1 MKIRE
6 HQRSR
11 RSLSGHATLFV
22 LLPLVSGMALA
33 IVGAQRLHG
42 GALDTGAP
50 VPGFAVDGFT
60 PNVDPQQVLAQYCQ
74 RCHNER
80 IGTAG
85 LALDTIDMTN
95 PGLNAPI
102 WEKVISKLRAGTMP
116 PGGVPRPDEETYDEV
131 ATWLE
136 TELDK
141 AWEEDPNPG
150 RINALHRLNRTE
162 YSNAVRDLF
171 DLDVDVHE
179 LLVGDET
186 ADGSFDNFASVL
198 SFTAT
203 HLQRYASVARQV
215 TRLATGLPPIA
226 PEIRTYSVPLHIV
239 QDDYRGTDLPLGSR
253 GGVAVAHQ
261 FPATGDYEV
270 QIRLRRQ
277 YQDYI
282 MGMGWA
288 QQAELRLDGEL
299 VERFTVGGNA
309 PAMPTTRSYAG
320 AGNSFGDPEWEE
332 FMHAADDGLRFRVS
346 AEAGPGVVGV
356 AFIRQ
361 QWEPEFV
368 PQPPQRGRVLTNDEQ
383 YMEYA
388 AIESVEIRGPY
399 QVAGPT
405 GDTPSRRKIFSC
417 HPDRGAEEV
426 ACATEILS
434 RMARSAF
441 RRPATEA
448 DVNGLLA
455 FYEQGRSGGEG
466 FDAGIQFALERML
479 VDPEFLFRVYR
490 EPQGVRPDDA
500 YALSGLEV
508 ASRLSFFLWSSIP
521 DERLL
526 DLAEQGTLTDP
537 ETLEAEVQRM
547 LADPRAIR
555 GLVDDFAA
563 QWLNLRLL
571 KEKLADPDIYPDFD
585 DNLLEAFET
594 ETKMFVSNTI
604 EEDRSLLTLLDADY
618 TYVNERLA
626 RHYGIPNIY
635 GTRFRR
641 VTLPDLDKRG
651 GLLAHGALLSVSSYP
666 DRTSPVLRG
675 KWLLDNILG
684 APMSPPPP
692 NVDTNLEE
700 DGGTTPKT
708 IRERLDQ
715 HRSIPL
721 CSTCH
726 SLMDPLGF
734 ALESFDGIGGWRDMD
749 SSGRPIDN
757 VGAWPTGLEI
767 RGFSGLR
774 AMLLEHEEQF
784 VGSVTSKLMSY
795 ALGRPLEYFDRPSV
809 RRIVREAATNDYRWS
824 SIVQGIAESPAFL
837 MRTASGVTTQ
847 Q

>member
-1 MKIRE
+1 
-6 HQRSR
+6 
-11 RSLSGHATLFV
+11 
-22 LLPLVSGMALA
+22 MALA
-33 IVGAQRLHG
+33 IIGADQLHEPSALG
-42 GALDTGAP
+42 GAPLPT
-50 VPGFAVDGFT
+50 FAADGFV
-60 PNVDPQQVLAQYCQ
+60 PDADPQEVLTQYCVV
-74 RCHNER
+74 CHNER

-85 LALDTIDMTN
+85 LALDTIDVSD
-95 PGLNAPI
+95 PGSHAPI
-102 WEKVISKLRAGTMP
+102 WEKVVSKLRAGTMP
-116 PGGVPRPDEETYDEV
+116 PGGSRRPDAETYAEV

-136 TELDK
+136 TELDR
-141 AWEEDPNPG
+141 AWAEDPNPG

-162 YSNAVRDLF
+162 YNNAVRDLF
-171 DLDVDVHE
+171 DLDVDVRD

-198 SFTAT
+198 SFTPT
-203 HLQRYASVARQV
+203 HLERYASVARQV

-226 PEIRTYSVPLHIV
+226 PEVRTYEVPLHIL
-239 QDDYRGTDLPLGSR
+239 QDEYRSTDLPIGSR
-253 GGVAVAHQ
+253 GGVAVHHQ
-261 FPATGDYEV
+261 FPAAGDYEV
-270 QIRLRRQ
+270 QVRLRRQ

-288 QQAELRLDGEL
+288 QEAELRLDGKL

-309 PAMPTTRSYAG
+309 PGTPSTRSYAG

-332 FMHAADDGLRFRVS
+332 FMHNADDGLRFRIS
-346 AEAGPGVVGV
+346 ADMGPSVVGV
-356 AFIRQ
+356 SFIRQ

-388 AIESVEIRGPY
+388 AIHSVEIRGPY
-399 QVAGPT
+399 QVEAAA

-417 HPDRGAEEV
+417 HPERGAEELV
-426 ACATEILS
+426 CATEILS

-441 RRPATEA
+441 RRPVTDE
-448 DVNGLLA
+448 DVSGLLE

-466 FDAGIQFALERML
+466 FEAGIQFALERLL
-479 VDPEFLFRVYR
+479 VDPEFLFRIYE
-490 EPQGVRPDDA
+490 EPDAARPDEV
-500 YALSGLEV
+500 YALSDLEL

-526 DLAEQGTLTDP
+526 DLAEQGTLTEP
-537 ETLEAEVQRM
+537 ATLEAEVRRM

-571 KEKLADPDIYPDFD
+571 DEKLADPDVYPDFD

-594 ETKMFVSNTI
+594 ETKLFVSSTI
-604 EEDRSLLTLLDADY
+604 EEDQSVLTLLDADY
-618 TYVNERLA
+618 TFVNERLA
-626 RHYGIPNIY
+626 RHYEIPNVY

-641 VTLPDLDKRG
+641 VTLPDTDKRG

-684 APMSPPPP
+684 APTNPPPP
-692 NVDTNLEE
+692 NVDTTLDE
-700 DGGTTPKT
+700 DGGATPKT

-715 HRSIPL
+715 HRSVRL
-721 CSTCH
+721 CSSCH
-726 SLMDPLGF
+726 SLIDPLGF
-734 ALESFDGIGGWRDMD
+734 ALENFDAIGGWRDAD
-749 SSGRPIDN
+749 ETGRPIDN
-757 VGAWPTGLEI
+757 VGTWPTGLDI
-767 RGFSGLR
+767 KGFSGLR
-774 AMLLEHEEQF
+774 AMLLEHDQQF
-784 VGSVTSKLMSY
+784 VRSLTRKLMAY
-795 ALGRPLEYFDRPSV
+795 ALGRPLEYYDQPSV
-809 RRIVREAATNDYRWS
+809 RRVVSEAADNDYRWS
-824 SIVQGIAESPAFL
+824 SIVEGIVESPAFL

-847 Q
+847 P